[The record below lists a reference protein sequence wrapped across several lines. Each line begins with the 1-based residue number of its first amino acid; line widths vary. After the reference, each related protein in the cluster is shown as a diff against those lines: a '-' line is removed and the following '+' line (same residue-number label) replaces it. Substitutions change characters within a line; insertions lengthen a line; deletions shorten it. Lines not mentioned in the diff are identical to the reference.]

1 MRGLAVRPTSLAAVA
16 WGEAGALAYDP
27 LEPILR

>member
-1 MRGLAVRPTSLAAVA
+1 VGRLLVKPDSLAAVA
-16 WGEAGALAYDP
+16 WDSPGAILYDP